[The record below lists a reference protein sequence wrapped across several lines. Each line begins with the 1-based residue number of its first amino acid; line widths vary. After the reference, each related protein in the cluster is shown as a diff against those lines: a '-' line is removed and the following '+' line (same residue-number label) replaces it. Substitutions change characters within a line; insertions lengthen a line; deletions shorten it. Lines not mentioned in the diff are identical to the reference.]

1 VAVPDVIWAPPA
13 RPAWVASINRG
24 EVPPIA
30 DEACAP
36 LERDALV
43 AEARARMGLAD
54 GGVDDFGDA
63 RFFEPLDL
71 FLSAAEAEADLNLI
85 GRWMTRRFLVRLL
98 CGRLQLLAYT
108 AADPAVLTERIVE
121 PLVVTGAPRTGT
133 TILHA
138 LLAEDPAHRAPLGW
152 ELLYP
157 VPPPEPANVAA
168 DARIAL
174 ADREL
179 RLLAQVSADLDSIHE
194 YSGRM
199 TKECLSAMSFTF
211 RSEEFTSRYRVP
223 TYADWLA
230 RCDMRPAY
238 ESHRLVLQ
246 ILQRRWSQQRWT
258 LKSPVHLHALP
269 TLLSVYPDARIVITH
284 RDPLTVLGS
293 LTSLIATLRWAHS
306 DTVDYAEIGRAHA
319 RMYHADLDRL
329 VDACEDGT
337 LDPSRV
343 HHVRYADFMASPLG
357 TVREIY
363 HAAGWE
369 LTATAAE
376 RIGAHLERR
385 PRGMHGPHVY
395 AFDDLGLDR
404 DAERARFARY
414 QDAFGVPDE
423 A

>member
-1 VAVPDVIWAPPA
+1 VTWAPPD
-13 RPAWVASINRG
+13 RPEWVASINRG
-24 EVPPIA
+24 EVPPIF
-30 DEACAP
+30 DEAAAP
-36 LERDALV
+36 LDRDALL
-43 AEARARMGLAD
+43 AEARARMGLPD

-63 RFFEPLDL
+63 RFVEPLDL
-71 FLSAAEAEADLNLI
+71 FLSAVEAEADLNLI
-85 GRWMTRRFLVRLL
+85 GKWMTRRFLVRLL
-98 CGRLQLLAYT
+98 CGRLQLLAYA
-108 AADPAVLTERIVE
+108 AADPGVVTEEIVE

-138 LLAEDPAHRAPLGW
+138 LLAQDPGHRSPLGW
-152 ELLYP
+152 ELLHP
-157 VPPPEPANVAA
+157 VPPPDPVTAEG

-223 TYADWLA
+223 TFAAWLA

-238 ESHRLVLQ
+238 DSHRLVLQ
-246 ILQRRWSQQRWT
+246 ILQRRWEPLRWT

-284 RDPLTVLGS
+284 RDPLTVLS
-293 LTSLIATLRWAHS
+293 SVTSLIATLRWAHS
-306 DTVDYAEIGRAHA
+306 DTVDYAEIARANA
-319 RMYHADLDRL
+319 RMYHADLDGL

-337 LDPSRV
+337 LDPCRV
-343 HHVRYADFMASPLG
+343 HHVRYAEFMGNPLA

-363 HAAGWE
+363 DAGGRE
-369 LTATAAE
+369 LSPTAAA
-376 RIGAHLERR
+376 RMTAYLERR
-385 PRGMHGPHVY
+385 PQGMHGPHVY

-404 DAERARFARY
+404 AAERARFARY
-414 QDAFGVPDE
+414 KDAFGVPDE